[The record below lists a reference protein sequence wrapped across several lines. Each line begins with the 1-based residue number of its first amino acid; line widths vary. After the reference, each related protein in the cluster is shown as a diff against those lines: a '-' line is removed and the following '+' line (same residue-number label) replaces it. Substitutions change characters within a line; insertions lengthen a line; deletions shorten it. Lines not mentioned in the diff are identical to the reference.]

1 MLCMIPWIEGYGML
15 RLAVNKGL
23 LTMLHFFNNLSLDPG
38 SYPGSTCIR
47 ETSCDVS
54 YIIRREQ

>member
-1 MLCMIPWIEGYGML
+1 ML